1 MLEWKPNSGPQ
12 YTFLEAV
19 ASGEYDEILYGGA
32 RGGGKTDAGIMSL
45 LYDADQ
51 PLYRALVIR
60 RNADDLRDWSD
71 RAERWYSTQNFTKTG
86 TPPEFVHPIGS
97 KIRTGHLKDQ
107 NAFSKYQGHEYH
119 KLLIEELTQI
129 PREEDYLKL
138 KASCRST
145 IEKLRPCT
153 ISNCNPDGPG
163 FYWVKKRFR
172 IEGTPTQPIITIDP
186 VTGLKRIFIPS
197 RLADNPHLAK
207 DPTYKAFLDGL
218 PDGLREA
225 WRDGSWDDPIIKGAY
240 YTKELDQARREG
252 RIKTVPFDPALKVHT
267 VWDLG
272 IDDSM
277 SIGFWQRT
285 ATDIRLI
292 NYYQNENFGLDHY
305 FGVLEDYR
313 KEYKY
318 NYGKHFAPHDS
329 SKRELSS
336 GKTIIQIAK
345 DMGYD
350 FIRIPLSGI
359 QDGILAVKLMFPRVF
374 INEPLCEQAIS
385 AWRNYRKK
393 WNDALLKYDD
403 EPLHDWASHASDM
416 LRYTAM
422 IEKQMTNEDVVP
434 FVPTITLPE
443 SRYEGTMSLRPDPDE
458 ISEQELA
465 KM

>member
-1 MLEWKPNSGPQ
+1 MLEWKPNDGPQ
-12 YTFLEAV
+12 YKFLEAV
-19 ASGEYDEILYGGA
+19 SSGEYDEVLYGGA
-32 RGGGKTDAGIMSL
+32 RGGGKTDAGIMAL
-45 LYDADQ
+45 LYDIDQ

-71 RAERWYSTQNFTKTG
+71 RAERWYATQYFTKAG
-86 TPPEFVHPIGS
+86 TPPEFVHPIGG
-97 KIRTGHLKDQ
+97 KIRTGHLKDA

-119 KLLIEELTQI
+119 KILIEELTQI

-138 KASCRST
+138 KSSCRST
-145 IEKLRPCT
+145 IPNLRPCT

-172 IEGTPTQPIITIDP
+172 IEGTPIDP
-186 VTGLKRIFIPS
+186 VITTDPITGLKRIFIPS

-252 RIKTVPFDPALKVHT
+252 RTKLIPFDPKLKVHT

-277 SIGFWQRT
+277 SIGFWQKT
-285 ATDIRLI
+285 ATDIRII

-305 FGVLEDYR
+305 FNKLEEVKR
-313 KEYKY
+313 EFKY
-318 NYGKHFAPHDS
+318 NYGRHFAPHDANR
-329 SKRELSS
+329 RELSS

-345 DMGYD
+345 EMGYI
-350 FIRIPLSGI
+350 FEPIPMSGI
-359 QDGILAVKLMFPRVF
+359 NDGILAVRLMFPRLF
-374 INEPLCEQAIS
+374 INEPLCEQVLS
-385 AWRNYRKK
+385 CWRNYKKK
-393 WNDALLKYDD
+393 WNDALLKYED
-403 EPLHDWASHASDM
+403 EPMHDWASHGADM

-422 IEKQMTNEDVVP
+422 IESKMTNEDKISLP
-434 FVPTITLPE
+434 PKTPEPT
-443 SRYEGTMSLRPDPDE
+443 SRYEGTVPLHPSPNE
-458 ISEQELA
+458 ITEQELG
-465 KM
+465 MM

>member
-1 MLEWKPNSGPQ
+1 MEWRPNDGPQ

-19 ASGEYDEILYGGA
+19 SSGEYDEVLYGGA
-32 RGGGKTDAGIMSL
+32 RGGGKTDAGIMAL
-45 LYDADQ
+45 LYDMDES
-51 PLYRALVIR
+51 LYRALVIR

-71 RAERWYSTQNFTKTG
+71 RAERWYATQNFTKAG
-86 TPPEFVHPIGS
+86 TPPEFVHKGGA

-145 IEKLRPCT
+145 VEKLRPCT

-172 IEGTPTQPIITIDP
+172 IEGVPTQPVITVDP

-225 WRDGSWDDPIIKGAY
+225 WRDGSWEDPIIKGAY
-240 YTKELDQARREG
+240 YTRELDQARREG
-252 RIKTVPFDPALKVHT
+252 RIKVVPYDPALKVHT

-277 SIGFWQRT
+277 CIGFFQRT

-305 FGVLEDYR
+305 FSVLEDYR
-313 KEYKY
+313 KEHKY
-318 NYGKHFAPHDS
+318 LYGKHFAPHDAN
-329 SKRELSS
+329 KRELSS
-336 GKTIIQIAK
+336 GKTIIQLAK
-345 DMGYD
+345 DMGYT
-350 FIRIPLSGI
+350 FEPIPLAGI
-359 QDGILAVKLMFPRVF
+359 NDGILVVRLMFPRF
-374 INEPLCEQAIS
+374 YINEPLCEQAMS
-385 AWRNYRKK
+385 GFRNYRKK

-403 EPLHDWASHASDM
+403 EPVHDWASHPADM
-416 LRYTAM
+416 LRYAAT
-422 IEKQMTNEDVVP
+422 IEQKMTNEEQIV
-434 FVPTITLPE
+434 LPRKQYVAD
-443 SRYEGTMSLRPDPDE
+443 SRYEGNIPLHLADDE
-458 ISEQELA
+458 LTEQELA
-465 KM
+465 RM